1 MTRGDLRP
9 SRPDVLARALPA
21 EWDLERGRGEDARI
35 HVSRFGLVL
44 VRAPEQYE
52 AVIQLGGQPV
62 IIHRQFSVTDSR
74 GSLRLR
80 LGAMLEPWR
89 WRRTLLNEGISALHV
104 SPGGRRSTFVIAAR
118 LARVG
123 VVR

>member
-1 MTRGDLRP
+1 MSRGDLRP
-9 SRPDVLARALPA
+9 SNRDVLARALPT
-21 EWDLERGRGEDARI
+21 EWDLEHGRGEDARI

-44 VRAPEQYE
+44 VRAPEQYD

-104 SPGGRRSTFVIAAR
+104 PRGARRSTFVIAAR
-118 LARVG
+118 MARVSI
-123 VVR
+123 VR

>member
-1 MTRGDLRP
+1 VSRRDLRP
-9 SRPDVLARALPA
+9 SRRDVLARALPT
-21 EWDLERGRGEDARI
+21 EWDLEYGRREDARV

-52 AVIQLGGQPV
+52 AVIRLGGQPV

-80 LGAMLEPWR
+80 LGALLEPWR
-89 WRRTLLNEGISALHV
+89 WRRTLLNEGVSALHV

-118 LARVG
+118 MAAVSVLR
-123 VVR
+123 